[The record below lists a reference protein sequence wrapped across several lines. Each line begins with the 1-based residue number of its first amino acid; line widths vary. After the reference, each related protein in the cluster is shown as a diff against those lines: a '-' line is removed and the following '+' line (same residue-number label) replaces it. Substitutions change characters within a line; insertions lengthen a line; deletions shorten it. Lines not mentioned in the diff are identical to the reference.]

1 MALPGWR
8 GCTGAS
14 CERWPMPERVR
25 AGDLLRRARAL
36 YDSPSCDLAE
46 AACGAWGG
54 GFASGGRWMARALGR
69 LRGGAPPDVPRGMNA
84 LGLVKYGL
92 AGAAALACVGLA
104 CLMGCWP
111 LLVLSIPAFYTVE
124 AQMVFLFP
132 LALDGSERLFREARR
147 RTARAGGTLVVM
159 GVVLP

>member
-1 MALPGWR
+1 
-8 GCTGAS
+8 
-14 CERWPMPERVR
+14 MPERVR

-46 AACGAWGG
+46 AACGAWRG
-54 GFASGGRWMARALGR
+54 GFASGGRWMARALGQ
-69 LRGGAPPDVPRGMNA
+69 LRGGPPPDVPRGMNA

-111 LLVLSIPAFYTVE
+111 LLVLPTFVNSFSTKPANVALRLKNCF
-124 AQMVFLFP
+124 VFKRDKAMNSGEF
-132 LALDGSERLFREARR
+132 GS
-147 RTARAGGTLVVM
+147 M
-159 GVVLP
+159 SP